1 MRELSLIFLAVL
13 IFTLCTTGPSER
25 DTEAIAAE
33 MYVDSLERAYVNHIK
48 IDSFRLQ
55 TIRKYAPI
63 ALECNA
69 NH

>member
-1 MRELSLIFLAVL
+1 MRISIIILGLSFAGFVT
-13 IFTLCTTGPSER
+13 FQSKSEVS
-25 DTEAIAAE
+25 DAEIKE
-33 MYVDSLERAYVNHIK
+33 MYIDSLERAYINHIK

>member
-1 MRELSLIFLAVL
+1 MSLAIFA
-13 IFTLCTTGPSER
+13 GPSEPNVEVR
-25 DTEAIAAE
+25 IQEI
-33 MYVDSLERAYVNHIK
+33 YIDSLERAYISHIK

>member
-1 MRELSLIFLAVL
+1 MRTIIVILTLSFAGFITFQSKSGVSDAEVK
-13 IFTLCTTGPSER
+13 
-25 DTEAIAAE
+25 E
-33 MYVDSLERAYVNHIK
+33 MYIDSLERAYINHIK